1 MTARPLSTPFS
12 FDTEFDASGVVVQA
26 SAFRPAKRAYAPN
39 EVDALVAQARLEARN
54 EALAES
60 ESLQA
65 MALSAIGEALTAA
78 LPALTNIAR
87 AHREQSAEL
96 ALAAAR
102 VVAAAALDRFPA
114 GPLQAALEALGQ
126 EIDSSPRLVVRTGQL
141 DDANRARI
149 EKLCA
154 DAGFS
159 GAVAFR
165 EDPGLPPASFQLE
178 WADGRAEFDAD
189 AAFARMGEAL
199 DSALAAEAGHAETLT
214 PDTSLE
220 GRP

>member
-1 MTARPLSTPFS
+1 MTAAPLSTPFS
-12 FDTEFDASGVVVQA
+12 FDTEFDAAGTVVHA
-26 SAFRPAKRAYAPN
+26 SAFRPTRRAWTPA
-39 EVDALVAQARLEARN
+39 EVEALLAQARLEARN
-54 EALAES
+54 EAMAEV

-65 MALSAIGEALTAA
+65 MALSAIGEALAA
-78 LPALTNIAR
+78 AVPFLGQVAR

-102 VVAAAALDRFPA
+102 VVASAALDRFPA

-126 EIDSSPRLVVRTGQL
+126 EIDASPRLVIRTGDL

-149 EKLCA
+149 SRLCD

-159 GAVAFR
+159 GVVAFR
-165 EDPGLPPASFQLE
+165 EEPDLAPASFQLE
-178 WADGRAEFDAD
+178 WADGRAAFDAD
-189 AAFARMGEAL
+189 AAFVRIGEAL
-199 DSALAAEAGHAETLT
+199 SSALAAEAGHAEPLT

>member
-1 MTARPLSTPFS
+1 MTARPASTPFV

-26 SAFRPAKRAYAPN
+26 STFRPARRSWSPA
-39 EVDALVAQARLEARN
+39 EVEALLAEARLEARN
-54 EALAES
+54 AALAES

-65 MALSAIGEALTAA
+65 MALSAIGQALTAA
-78 LPALTNIAR
+78 VPALVHVAR

-114 GPLQAALEALGQ
+114 APLQAALEALGQ
-126 EIDSSPRLVVRTGQL
+126 EIDSSPRLVIRSGEL
-141 DDANRARI
+141 DDASRSLV
-149 EKLCA
+149 EQLCA

-159 GAVAFR
+159 GVVAFR
-165 EDPGLPPASFQLE
+165 NEPGLPPASFQLE

-189 AAFARMGEAL
+189 AAFVRMREAL
-199 DSALAAEAGHAETLT
+199 DSALAAEAGHAETLN